1 MQRQRS
7 GPHGSPTALET
18 HLGWVLAGGVYSGP
32 PKDVVSHHIC
42 TLPGDNL
49 LQKFWELEERVTND
63 PVLSPEEKEVL
74 NYFHDTHSCSDDGRF
89 IVPLPSKG
97 NTPQLGESAVRRFL
111 SLEQSFTVA
120 LELTSTTPH
129 STSVTPLPAI
139 PPPWLHPRHA
149 PPPKYKAWCG
159 WSYIDCDTWCLF
171 RGVVRLIVACLM
183 VLGVDLEREAD

>member
-7 GPHGSPTALET
+7 GPPGSPTAFET

-42 TLPGDNL
+42 THSGDNL
-49 LQKFWELEERVTND
+49 LQKFWELEERVIND

-74 NYFHDTHSCSDDGRF
+74 NHFHDTHSCSDDGRF

-97 NTPQLGESAVRRFL
+97 NAPQLGESRSSAVRRFL

-120 LELTSTTPH
+120 LEVTSTTPH
-129 STSVTPLPAI
+129 STSVTPLPLLLT
-139 PPPWLHPRHA
+139 PPLSLHFHHSSLHLCHSTSGNSTALA
-149 PPPKYKAWCG
+149 PPTSCPAPK
-159 WSYIDCDTWCLF
+159 
-171 RGVVRLIVACLM
+171 V
-183 VLGVDLEREAD
+183 